1 MKTTSTI
8 IALVA
13 ALAVT
18 AGGLGLSL
26 TGVFD
31 DDGVIAASNTATG
44 LMMGHLTIEAHDE
57 GGDLIA
63 YRQTDNEVVDDG
75 EQCIL
80 KMLFATTSPV
90 ANSDGRGEY
99 TSSGTGACTGALTGA
114 WDVIAI
120 GTNNDSGIYAAGR
133 TVAQQDVL
141 VLLGNETSTTK
152 GLERGT
158 ATTKTWTNGTA
169 ATTTK
174 LVMSK
179 TFTFDGTG
187 GRAHAIGE
195 SGLFNST
202 TADANGML
210 ARQTFTDV
218 SLSDG
223 DSITITWTFTVG
235 N

>member
-1 MKTTSTI
+1 MKSITTIT
-8 IALVA
+8 ALVA

-18 AGGLGLSL
+18 SGGLGLSL

-31 DDGVIAASNTATG
+31 DNNVTTTSNTVNG
-44 LMMGHLTIEAHDE
+44 LMMGHLVVEAHNE
-57 GGDLIA
+57 AGELVA
-63 YRQTDNEVVDDG
+63 YRQSDNEVVDDG

-80 KMLFATTSPV
+80 KMLFATSGQTE
-90 ANSDGRGEY
+90 AGRGEY
-99 TSSGTGACTGALTGA
+99 ASTTACTGALTNA

-120 GTNNDSGIYAAGR
+120 GTDTTAAAD
-133 TVAQQDVL
+133 TQVI
-141 VLLGNETSTTK
+141 LGNETGSGTNNAAGMP

-158 ATTKTWTNGTA
+158 ATTKTWTNGTG

-174 LVMSK
+174 IVLSK
-179 TFTFDGTG
+179 TFTNGSTES
-187 GRAHAIGE
+187 ATIAE

-202 TADANGML
+202 SNDTNGML
-210 ARQTFTDV
+210 ARQTFTGV
-218 SLSDG
+218 ALSTG

>member
-1 MKTTSTI
+1 M

-31 DDGVIAASNTATG
+31 DDGVIAQSNTATG
-44 LMMGHLTIEAHDE
+44 LMMGHLTVEAHDD

-80 KMLFATTSPV
+80 KMLFATTDST
-90 ANSDGRGEY
+90 AGRGGY
-99 TSSGTGACTGALTGA
+99 TSLGSCTGALTGA

-120 GTNNDSGIYAAGR
+120 GTDNDNGAYAAGR
-133 TVAQQDVL
+133 TAAQQDVL
-141 VLLGNETSTTK
+141 VLLGNETSTSV

-174 LVMSK
+174 LILSK
-179 TFTFDGTG
+179 TFTADDT
-187 GRAHAIGE
+187 RQHLIGE

-202 TADANGML
+202 TNDANGML
-210 ARQTFTDV
+210 ARQTFPDV
-218 SLSDG
+218 AINDG

>member
-1 MKTTSTI
+1 MKSTSTT

-31 DDGVIAASNTATG
+31 DDSVIAQSNTATG
-44 LMMGHLTIEAHDE
+44 LMMGHLTVEAHDE

-80 KMLFATTSPV
+80 KMLFATTDST
-90 ANSDGRGEY
+90 AGRGGY
-99 TSSGTGACTGALTGA
+99 TSTSSCTGALTGA

-120 GTNNDSGIYAAGR
+120 GTNNDSGVYAAGR
-133 TVAQQDVL
+133 TAAQQDVL
-141 VLLGNETSTTK
+141 VLLGNETSTSN

-158 ATTKTWTNGTA
+158 ATTKTWTNGTG

-174 LVMSK
+174 LVLSK
-179 TFTFDGTG
+179 TFTSDSP
-187 GRAHAIGE
+187 RAHAIGE

-202 TADANGML
+202 TKDANGML

>member
-1 MKTTSTI
+1 MKTNSTM

-31 DDGVIAASNTATG
+31 DDNVIAASNTATG
-44 LMMGHLTIEAHDE
+44 LMMGHLTVEAHDE

-80 KMLFATTSPV
+80 KMLFATTDST
-90 ANSDGRGEY
+90 AGRGGY
-99 TSSGTGACTGALTGA
+99 TSTTACTGALTGA
-114 WDVIAI
+114 WDVISI
-120 GTNNDSGIYAAGR
+120 GTGTTAASD
-133 TVAQQDVL
+133 TQ
-141 VLLGNETSTTK
+141 VLLVNETSTSN

-158 ATTKTWTNGTA
+158 ATTKTWTNGTG

-174 LVMSK
+174 LVLSK
-179 TFTFDGTG
+179 TFTADGT
-187 GRAHAIGE
+187 RTHAIGE

-210 ARQTFTDV
+210 ARQTFTGV
-218 SLSDG
+218 ALSNG

>member
-1 MKTTSTI
+1 MKTNSTM

-31 DDGVIAASNTATG
+31 NDGVIAQSNTATG
-44 LMMGHLTIEAHDE
+44 LMMGHLTVEAHDE

-80 KMLFATTSPV
+80 KMLFATTDST
-90 ANSDGRGEY
+90 AGRGGY
-99 TSSGTGACTGALTGA
+99 TSTSACTGALTGA
-114 WDVIAI
+114 WDVISI
-120 GTNNDSGIYAAGR
+120 GTDNDNGAYATGQSAA
-133 TVAQQDVL
+133 TVDAL
-141 VLLGNETSTTK
+141 VLLGNETSTSL

-158 ATTKTWTNGTA
+158 ATTKTWTNGTG

-174 LVMSK
+174 LVLSK
-179 TFTFDGTG
+179 TFTSDSP
-187 GRAHAIGE
+187 RAHAIGE

-202 TADANGML
+202 VVDANGML

>member
-1 MKTTSTI
+1 MKTNSTM

-31 DDGVIAASNTATG
+31 DDNVIAQSNTATG
-44 LMMGHLTIEAHDE
+44 LMMGHLTVEAHDE

-80 KMLFATTSPV
+80 KMLFATTDST
-90 ANSDGRGEY
+90 AGRGGY
-99 TSSGTGACTGALTGA
+99 TSTTACTGALTGA

-120 GTNNDSGIYAAGR
+120 GTDNDNSPYNSSTASVVD
-133 TVAQQDVL
+133 TL
-141 VLLGNETSTTK
+141 VLLGNETSTSL

-158 ATTKTWTNGTA
+158 ATTKTWTNGTG

-174 LVMSK
+174 IVMSK
-179 TFTFDGTG
+179 TFTSDSP
-187 GRAHAIGE
+187 RAHAIGE

-202 TADANGML
+202 TAGANGML

-218 SLSDG
+218 SLSNG

>member
-31 DDGVIAASNTATG
+31 DDGVIAQSNTATG
-44 LMMGHLTIEAHDE
+44 LMMGHITVEAHNE
-57 GGDLIA
+57 GGDMIA

-80 KMLFATTSPV
+80 KMLFATTGSGE
-90 ANSDGRGEY
+90 AGRGEY
-99 TSSGTGACTGALTGA
+99 TSTGAGGCTGALTGA
-114 WDVIAI
+114 WDVISI
-120 GTNNDSGIYAAGR
+120 GTDTTAVDD
-133 TVAQQDVL
+133 TH
-141 VLLGNETSTTK
+141 VLLGNETSTSV

-158 ATTKTWTNGTA
+158 ATTKTWTNGTGA
-169 ATTTK
+169 VTTK
-174 LVMSK
+174 LVLSK
-179 TFTFDGTG
+179 TFTSDSP
-187 GRAHAIGE
+187 RAHAIGE

-202 TADANGML
+202 VVDANGML

-218 SLSDG
+218 SLSNG

>member
-1 MKTTSTI
+1 MKSTSTS
-8 IALVA
+8 IALVT

-31 DDGVIAASNTATG
+31 DDSVIAQSNTATG
-44 LMMGHLTIEAHDE
+44 LMMGHLTVEAHDE

-80 KMLFATTSPV
+80 KMLFATTDST
-90 ANSDGRGEY
+90 AGRGGY
-99 TSSGTGACTGALTGA
+99 TGTSACTGALTGA
-114 WDVIAI
+114 WDVISI
-120 GTNNDSGIYAAGR
+120 GTGTTAAAD
-133 TVAQQDVL
+133 TQ
-141 VLLGNETSTTK
+141 VLLVNETSTSN

-158 ATTKTWTNGTA
+158 ATTKTWTNGTG

-174 LVMSK
+174 LVLSK
-179 TFTFDGTG
+179 TFTSDSP
-187 GRAHAIGE
+187 RAHTIAE

-202 TADANGML
+202 SVDANGML
-210 ARQTFTDV
+210 ARQVFTGV
-218 SLSDG
+218 ALSDG

>member
-1 MKTTSTI
+1 M

-80 KMLFATTSPV
+80 KMLFATTDST
-90 ANSDGRGEY
+90 AGRGGY
-99 TSSGTGACTGALTGA
+99 TSTTACTGALTGA

-120 GTNNDSGIYAAGR
+120 GTDNDNGGYAAGQS
-133 TVAQQDVL
+133 VATQDAL
-141 VLLGNETSTTK
+141 VLLGNETSTSK

-158 ATTKTWTNGTA
+158 ATTKTWTNGTG

-179 TFTFDGTG
+179 TFTYEGTG

-202 TADANGML
+202 TVDAAGML

-218 SLSDG
+218 SLSNG

>member
-1 MKTTSTI
+1 MKSISTI
-8 IALVA
+8 TALVA

-18 AGGLGLSL
+18 SGGLGLSL

-31 DDGVIAASNTATG
+31 DNNVTTTSNIVNG
-44 LMMGHLTIEAHDE
+44 LMMGHLVVEAHNE
-57 GGDLIA
+57 AGELVA

-80 KMLFATTSPV
+80 KMLFATSGQTQ
-90 ANSDGRGEY
+90 AGRGEY
-99 TSSGTGACTGALTGA
+99 TSTTACTGALTNA

-120 GTNNDSGIYAAGR
+120 GTGSTTAAD
-133 TVAQQDVL
+133 TQ
-141 VLLGNETSTTK
+141 VLLVNETGKGTNNASGMP

-158 ATTKTWTNGTA
+158 ATTKTWTNGTGS
-169 ATTTK
+169 TTTK
-174 LVMSK
+174 IVLSK
-179 TFTFDGTG
+179 TFTNDSTNS
-187 GRAHAIGE
+187 ATIAE

-202 TADANGML
+202 SNDTNGML
-210 ARQTFTDV
+210 ARQTFTGV
-218 SLSDG
+218 ALSNG

>member
-1 MKTTSTI
+1 MKSITTIT
-8 IALVA
+8 ALVA

-18 AGGLGLSL
+18 SGGLGLSL

-31 DDGVIAASNTATG
+31 DNNVTTTSNTVNG
-44 LMMGHLTIEAHDE
+44 LMMGHLVVEAHNE
-57 GGDLIA
+57 AGELVA
-63 YRQTDNEVVDDG
+63 YRQSDNEVVDDG

-80 KMLFATTSPV
+80 KMLFATSGQTE
-90 ANSDGRGEY
+90 AGRGEY
-99 TSSGTGACTGALTGA
+99 TSTTACTGALTNA

-120 GTNNDSGIYAAGR
+120 GTGSTTAADTQVLLVNETGSGTNNAAGMP
-133 TVAQQDVL
+133 
-141 VLLGNETSTTK
+141 

-158 ATTKTWTNGTA
+158 ATTKTWTNGTG

-174 LVMSK
+174 IVLSK
-179 TFTFDGTG
+179 TFTNGSTES
-187 GRAHAIGE
+187 ATIAE

-202 TADANGML
+202 SNDTNGML
-210 ARQTFTDV
+210 ARQTFTGV
-218 SLSDG
+218 ALSTG

>member
-1 MKTTSTI
+1 MKTTSTM

-18 AGGLGLSL
+18 SGGLGLSL

-31 DDGVIAASNTATG
+31 DDGVIAQSNTATG
-44 LMMGHLTIEAHDE
+44 LMMGHLTVEAHND
-57 GGDLIA
+57 GGDMIA

-80 KMLFATTSPV
+80 KMLFATTGSGE
-90 ANSDGRGEY
+90 AGRGEY
-99 TSSGTGACTGALTGA
+99 TSTGAGGCTGALTGA
-114 WDVIAI
+114 WDVISI
-120 GTNNDSGIYAAGR
+120 GTDTTAVDDTHVI
-133 TVAQQDVL
+133 
-141 VLLGNETSTTK
+141 LGNETSTSV

-158 ATTKTWTNGTA
+158 ATTKTWTNGTG

-174 LVMSK
+174 LVLSK
-179 TFTFDGTG
+179 TFTSDSP
-187 GRAHAIGE
+187 RAHTIAE

-202 TADANGML
+202 TVDANGML
-210 ARQTFTDV
+210 ARQVFTGV
-218 SLSDG
+218 ALSDG

>member
-1 MKTTSTI
+1 MKTTSTM

-18 AGGLGLSL
+18 SGGLGLSL

-31 DDGVIAASNTATG
+31 DDGVIAQSNTATG
-44 LMMGHLTIEAHDE
+44 LMMGHLTVEAHNE
-57 GGDLIA
+57 MGELIA

-80 KMLFATTSPV
+80 KMLFATTGSGE
-90 ANSDGRGEY
+90 AGRGEY
-99 TSSGTGACTGALTGA
+99 TSSGACSGALTTG
-114 WDVIAI
+114 WEVISI
-120 GTNNDSGIYAAGR
+120 GTGTTSAAD
-133 TVAQQDVL
+133 TQ
-141 VLLGNETSTTK
+141 VLLVNETSTSD

-158 ATTKTWTNGTA
+158 ATTKTWTNGTG

-179 TFTFDGTG
+179 TFTSDSP
-187 GRAHAIGE
+187 RAHAIGE

-202 TADANGML
+202 TVDANGML

>member
-1 MKTTSTI
+1 M

-44 LMMGHLTIEAHDE
+44 LMMGHLTVEAHNE

-80 KMLFATTSPV
+80 KMLFATTDST
-90 ANSDGRGEY
+90 AGRGGY
-99 TSSGTGACTGALTGA
+99 TGTTACTGALTGA

-120 GTNNDSGIYAAGR
+120 GTNNDSGDFAAGR

-141 VLLGNETSTTK
+141 VLLGNETSTSV

-158 ATTKTWTNGTA
+158 ATTKTWTNGTG

-174 LVMSK
+174 LVLSK
-179 TFTFDGTG
+179 TFTADQT
-187 GRAHAIGE
+187 RTHAIGE

>member
-1 MKTTSTI
+1 MKSTSTT

-31 DDGVIAASNTATG
+31 DDSVIAQSNTATG
-44 LMMGHLTIEAHDE
+44 LMMGHLTVEAHDE

-80 KMLFATTSPV
+80 KMLFATTDST
-90 ANSDGRGEY
+90 AGRGGY
-99 TSSGTGACTGALTGA
+99 TSTSSCTGALTGA

-120 GTNNDSGIYAAGR
+120 GTNNDSGEYAAGR
-133 TVAQQDVL
+133 TAAQQDVL
-141 VLLGNETSTTK
+141 VLLGNETSTSN

-158 ATTKTWTNGTA
+158 ATTKTWTNGTG

-174 LVMSK
+174 LVLSK
-179 TFTFDGTG
+179 TFTSDSP
-187 GRAHAIGE
+187 RAHAIGE

-202 TADANGML
+202 TKDANGML